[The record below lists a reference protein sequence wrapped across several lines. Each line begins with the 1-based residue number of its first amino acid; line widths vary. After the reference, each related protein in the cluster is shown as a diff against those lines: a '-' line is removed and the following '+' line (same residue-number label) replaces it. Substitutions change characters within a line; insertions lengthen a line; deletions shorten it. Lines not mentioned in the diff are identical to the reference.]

1 MDILFVNAQE
11 GLSLKKEVNGTLLL
25 ATKLLQADFQVD
37 VLRFGQIPAL
47 NQDFESFIGQITKRI
62 LDIAPRCL
70 SLYTLALDF
79 HIMLR
84 IACEVKAARPE
95 TILVMGGPQTSGTGE
110 EILRCMPY
118 IDYVCTGEGENTV
131 VPFFTAVLRD
141 GAALDTI
148 PGLCYRKDG
157 KVVANH
163 IDIPLCDLETLP
175 QWDTRLLPEYSG
187 EDMQS
192 ANYLMPID
200 AGRGCPYNCSFC
212 CTSYFWRRMY
222 RLKSPERIVADIRY
236 YYDNFGIRSF
246 YFSHDAFTINQKL
259 VSQVCD
265 GILSSGMQI
274 HWRCTARVDC
284 LTEELILKMKSAG
297 LNQIELGV
305 ESGSAKIQKLIHK
318 NLNLEKAQKTIAFLL
333 EQGIKVTT
341 FFMYG
346 LPQETEQDLNET
358 LELIFTLVDMGIHG
372 VSMSYCMFTP
382 TTELTQQYFDQLVM
396 DPKIKVITEGT
407 FGFRE
412 ELDVIRENKSLFPFF
427 YHLPTPQREK
437 FQYLDFFVDLYYRF
451 PETVQELR
459 KCYKGDNLRF
469 YCDMIRN
476 NPEIFSDSIENI
488 EKNVREKA
496 LQILLNTAS
505 DLDVEYAAQLKSML
519 TFSYDVREV
528 GRMGNGGMILKNYDF
543 YYPDFKQH
551 LPMAEFGKGQSQILI
566 RNVGGHLQIKPLAVV
581 KL

>member
-1 MDILFVNAQE
+1 MDVLFVNAQE
-11 GLSLKKEVNGTLLL
+11 VLELKKEVNGTLLL
-25 ATKLLQADFQVD
+25 ATKLLEADFQVD

-47 NQDFESFIGQITKRI
+47 NQDFEAFISQITKKI
-62 LDIAPRCL
+62 LDVAPKCL
-70 SLYTLALDF
+70 SIYTLALDF

-84 IACEVKAARPE
+84 IAREVKAARPE

-110 EILRCMPY
+110 VILGSMPY

-131 VPFFTAVLRD
+131 VPFFTAILR
-141 GAALDTI
+141 GGVALDTV

-157 KVVANH
+157 QVVANH
-163 IDIPLCDLETLP
+163 IEIPLCDLETLP
-175 QWDTRLLPEYSG
+175 QWDTRLLPDYSG
-187 EDMQS
+187 EDRS
-192 ANYLMPID
+192 VANYLMPID

-222 RLKSPERIVADIRY
+222 RLKSPERIVEDIRY
-236 YYDNFGIRSF
+236 YYDHFGIRSF
-246 YFSHDAFTINQKL
+246 YFSHDAFTVNQKL

-265 GILSSGMQI
+265 GILASGMQI

-305 ESGSAKIQKLIHK
+305 ESGSVKMQKLIHK
-318 NLNLEKAQKTIAFLL
+318 NLNLDKAKKTIAFLL
-333 EQGIKVTT
+333 QQGIKVTT

-372 VSMSYCMFTP
+372 VSMSYCKFTP
-382 TTELTQQYFDQLVM
+382 TTELTEQYFDQLVM

-412 ELDVIRENKSLFPFF
+412 ELDVIRENKFLFPFF
-427 YHLPTPQREK
+427 YHLPTPERDE
-437 FQYLDFFVDLYYRF
+437 FQYLEFFVDLFYRF

-469 YCDMIRN
+469 YRDMIRN
-476 NPEIFSDSIENI
+476 NPEVFTGSVESIW
-488 EKNVREKA
+488 KNVEEKS

-505 DLDVEYAAQLKSML
+505 ELDVAYAAQLKAML

-528 GRMGNGGMILKNYDF
+528 GRMGDGGMLLKQYDF

-551 LPMAEFGKGQSQILI
+551 LAMENYSKGQTQILI
-566 RNVGGHLQIKPLAVV
+566 RNVGGKLQIKPLTAA

>member
-1 MDILFVNAQE
+1 MDILFVNAQAA
-11 GLSLKKEVNGTLLL
+11 LSLKKEVNGTLLL

-47 NQDFESFIGQITKRI
+47 NQDFETFISQITKRV

-70 SLYTLALDF
+70 SLYTMALDF

-84 IACEVKAARPE
+84 IAREVKAARPE

-131 VPFFTAVLRD
+131 VPFFTAVLR
-141 GAALDTI
+141 GGVALDTI

-157 KVVANH
+157 QVIANH

-175 QWDTRLLPEYSG
+175 RWDTRLLPDYSG
-187 EDMQS
+187 EDMGV

-222 RLKSPERIVADIRY
+222 RLKSPARIVEDIRY

-284 LTEELILKMKSAG
+284 LTEELILKMKAAG

-305 ESGSAKIQKLIHK
+305 ESGSVKIQKLIHK
-318 NLNLEKAQKTIAFLL
+318 NLNLEKAKKTIAFLL
-333 EQGIKVTT
+333 SQGIKVTT

-358 LELIFTLVDMGIHG
+358 LELVFTLIDMGIHG
-372 VSMSYCMFTP
+372 VSMSYCKFTP

-407 FGFRE
+407 FGFQE
-412 ELDVIRENKSLFPFF
+412 EQAVIRENKFLFPFF
-427 YHLPTPQREK
+427 YHLPTPEREE
-437 FQYLDFFVDLYYRF
+437 FQYLEFFVDLYYRF
-451 PETVQELR
+451 PETVQNLR

-469 YCDMIRN
+469 YRDMIRN
-476 NPEIFSDSIENI
+476 NQELFASSIESI
-488 EKNVREKA
+488 EKRIREDA
-496 LQILLNTAS
+496 LRILLNTAA
-505 DLDVEYAAQLKSML
+505 DLDVDYAPQLKAML

-528 GRMGNGGMILKNYDF
+528 ARMGDGGMILKNYDF
-543 YYPDFKQH
+543 YYPDFKQQ
-551 LPMAEFGKGQSQILI
+551 LPMADYSRGQSQVLI
-566 RNVGGHLQIKPLAVV
+566 RNIGGHIQMKPLTAT